1 MSEQPE
7 AEPKPSKF
15 SAVWS
20 NVFAWLS
27 SRKTKDAI
35 TASIPV
41 LLAAFAKEIDWFT
54 AVLTLAGIWTGK
66 ALAQGVAD
74 HGVERAKIQAE
85 VANLDRADRAA
96 ALEAELK

>member
-1 MSEQPE
+1 M
-7 AEPKPSKF
+7 
-15 SAVWS
+15 SAVWE
-20 NVFAWLS
+20 NVLHWLS

-41 LLAAFAKEIDWFT
+41 ILAALAKEIDWFT
-54 AVLTLAGIWTGK
+54 AVLTLAGVWTGK

-85 VANLDRADRAA
+85 VALLDRSDRAA
-96 ALEAELK
+96 ALDAELK